1 MRPDYCGGSLVN
13 LIASIVASRGGKALH
28 APLANLPATE
38 LRDARN
44 IVLLIVDGLG
54 DNYLL
59 RRGAGS
65 ELARRRRAALTSV
78 FPSTTAS
85 AITTSYTGRTPLE
98 HGLTG
103 WFTYFGEAGCV
114 SAALPFRSRG
124 DYLPLARRGVTP
136 EQIYVCDSIFEFVS
150 DASFVVTYK
159 DIIDSEYNIRH
170 CRGAQRSA
178 YETLDELVAGIET
191 AVKSSDR
198 RKFIY
203 AYWPVYDMVSHRYG
217 AESAEAFEQF
227 GKIDAVFGELLAR
240 LAGTDSLVIATA
252 DHGFI
257 DVAPEE
263 SLELPAS
270 LAPLLRFP
278 LCGERRVAYCHV
290 HDAPLFVQK
299 AKEWLGERADVM
311 PSRRL
316 VDEGWFG
323 PGAPHPRFAERIGD
337 VALVMR
343 GRYAVKDWTPGESRH
358 LHIGN
363 HGGTSEDE
371 MLIPLIM
378 EAT

>member
-1 MRPDYCGGSLVN
+1 MRPDYSGGSLVN

-28 APLANLPATE
+28 SPLRNLRAEE
-38 LRDARN
+38 LRAARN
-44 IVLLIVDGLG
+44 VVLLIVDGLG
-54 DNYLL
+54 DNYLM
-59 RRGAGS
+59 RRGAGG
-65 ELARRRRAALTSV
+65 ELARRRRASLTSV

-114 SAALPFRSRG
+114 AAALPFKSRG
-124 DYLPLARRGVTP
+124 DHLPLARRGVKP
-136 EQIYVCDSIFEFVS
+136 EQVYISSSIFEGLPERS
-150 DASFVVTYK
+150 IVVTYK
-159 DIIDSEYNIRH
+159 EIIDSEYNTCH
-170 CRGAQRSA
+170 CRGAQRVA
-178 YETLDELVAGIET
+178 YETLDELVAQTEA
-191 AVKSSDR
+191 AVKSSDD

-217 AESAEAFEQF
+217 AESAEAFGQLE
-227 GKIDAVFGELLAR
+227 KIDAAFGSLLAR

-263 SLELPAS
+263 SFELPQS
-270 LAPLLRFP
+270 LAPLLRLP

-290 HDAPLFVQK
+290 HDAKTFIEK
-299 AKEWLGERADVM
+299 ARDWLGERADVM
-311 PSRRL
+311 PSENL
-316 VDEGWFG
+316 VHEGWFG
-323 PGAPHPRFAERIGD
+323 PGTPHPRFAERIGD

-343 GRYAVKDWTPGESRH
+343 GHYTVKDWTPGESRH

-363 HGGTSEDE
+363 HGGTSDDE
-371 MLIPLIM
+371 MRIPLIL
-378 EAT
+378 ETT

>member
-1 MRPDYCGGSLVN
+1 VS
-13 LIASIVASRGGKALH
+13 
-28 APLANLPATE
+28 E
-38 LRDARN
+38 LREARN

-59 RRGAGS
+59 RRGAGG

-85 AITTSYTGRTPLE
+85 AITTTYTGRTPLE

-136 EQIYVCDSIFEFVS
+136 EQIYVCASIFESVT
-150 DASFVVTYK
+150 DASFVVTCK
-159 DIIDSEYNIRH
+159 DIIDSEYNLRH

-178 YETLDELVAGIET
+178 YETLDELVSGIEA

-198 RKFIY
+198 RKLIY
-203 AYWPVYDMVSHRYG
+203 AYWPAYDMVSHRYG
-217 AESAEAFEQF
+217 AGGAEAFEQF
-227 GKIDAVFGELLAR
+227 SKIDAAFGELVAR
-240 LAGTDSLVIATA
+240 LAGTDSMLIATA

-257 DVAPEE
+257 DVSPEE
-263 SLELPAS
+263 SLELPPS
-270 LAPLLRFP
+270 LASLLRFP

-290 HDAPLFVQK
+290 HDASLFTQR

-311 PSRRL
+311 PSRAL

-323 PGAPHPRFAERIGD
+323 PGTPHPRFGERIGD

-343 GRYAVKDWTPGESRH
+343 GRYAVKDWAPGESRH

-371 MLIPLIM
+371 MRIPLIM
-378 EAT
+378 EET